1 MSFDSRSPSRRD
13 EATGAAINAALPRI
27 LGLEPAPCR
36 LVTSEPEPPAILA
49 AKEGDLIEVIQ
60 PDGERETY
68 RLASAEPTAD
78 GFGVT
83 FQMEPV
89 P

>member
-1 MSFDSRSPSRRD
+1 MGASYSDMVNRLLTMPGTPASDLPAIREGILRLA
-13 EATGAAINAALPRI
+13 AT
-27 LGLEPAPCR
+27 
-36 LVTSEPEPPAILA
+36 EPEPPAILA

-68 RLASAEPTAD
+68 RLASAEPSED
-78 GFGVT
+78 GIMVT
-83 FQMEPV
+83 FHLEPV

>member
-1 MSFDSRSPSRRD
+1 MSDGTASRELLGQALDNMALHLLQNIRLFSSSLPSL
-13 EATGAAINAALPRI
+13 A
-27 LGLEPAPCR
+27 C
-36 LVTSEPEPPAILA
+36 EPERPAILA

-68 RLASAEPTAD
+68 RLASAEPSED
-78 GFGVT
+78 GISVT
-83 FQMEPV
+83 FKMEPV